1 ASPFMNE
8 RPIDIGVQIIQ
19 REFHIQRVLRDR
31 QDPLLLPEEILYERY
46 HFSRGEILYLKDLLA
61 PYIRSQ
67 TRQSRA
73 LTTTQ
78 TVCIAL
84 RFLASGTFLYTVGDA
99 EHLSKSAVCQEIH
112 KVCLA
117 LKHFLRVFIVFP
129 GHLRVQTI
137 KEAFHAIAGFPNV
150 IGALDCTQ
158 IRIKAP
164 SGPNEPDYVNRKGF
178 HSIKVQMICD
188 ASYLVSNVEGK
199 WPGSVHDSRI
209 FKESH
214 LYRTFEQGHHDGILL
229 GDRGYAYRNFLM
241 TPFPDPNP
249 GPQTRY
255 NVALSRTRARIEM
268 TFGHLKERFQCLK
281 RLRIAPDRACDIIV
295 ACSVLHNITTI
306 RKERVP
312 EVLLQP
318 DDDLD
323 PVHLEQSSGRAAKDR
338 IVAQHFQ

>member
-1 ASPFMNE
+1 
-8 RPIDIGVQIIQ
+8 
-19 REFHIQRVLRDR
+19 LRDR
-31 QDPLLLPEEILYERY
+31 QDPLLLPEETLYERY
-46 HFSRGEILYLKDLLA
+46 RFSRGGILYLKDLLA

-67 TRQSRA
+67 TRRSRA

-99 EHLSKSAVCQEIH
+99 EHLLKSAVCQAIR

-129 GHLRVQTI
+129 GHLRVQLI
-137 KEAFHAIAGFPNV
+137 KEAFHAIAGFPHV

-178 HSIKVQMICD
+178 HSINVQMICD
-188 ASYLVSNVEGK
+188 ASYLISNVEAK

-214 LYRTFEQGHHDGILL
+214 LYRTFEQGNNVIINHGDVCIVFTIFTYSTGHHDGILL
-229 GDRGYAYRNFLM
+229 GDRGYACRNFLM
-241 TPFPDPNP
+241 TPFPLPNP

-255 NVALSRTRARIEM
+255 NAALSRTRA
-268 TFGHLKERFQCLK
+268 
-281 RLRIAPDRACDIIV
+281 
-295 ACSVLHNITTI
+295 
-306 RKERVP
+306 
-312 EVLLQP
+312 
-318 DDDLD
+318 
-323 PVHLEQSSGRAAKDR
+323 
-338 IVAQHFQ
+338 